1 MLREGASATAGPAM
15 DCDGGKS
22 RIPSLRRSASVR
34 VRGERTIPES
44 AAARCCRPL
53 APGLLGDAGTPECCD
68 EESAQ
73 SVGST
78 ASLASCGS
86 TSVGKNGVPGPGM
99 RSTKFVLHCQRHFE
113 CPPEGYLTPTQRR
126 ERELRQLR
134 SALARATRDAQD
146 KEERLAALEREL
158 DQLRLGEQAQ
168 DTQER
173 GMETDDLDDSGI
185 VADLPSWTGGRCS
198 KETQACPPEDPKVAP
213 AGRKAEE
220 LSQRGRG
227 TSTTDSREERAEEG
241 STVRE
246 NWSDS
251 TDSLDSGPDRK
262 GSREADARGVGAASL
277 RKKYRDLKHR
287 YVDRTESLLQML
299 GDLNANTDRKA
310 ERCSRKETDASTDAF
325 WQHISTCQSTCVTR
339 YLELRPAYETTQERL
354 RHLERELSEAR
365 AEIEK
370 QEQWHSEMY
379 LKMYRKGQ
387 EAAQFEREEDGTAS
401 SPPRGGGSIPALL
414 QQLRRTE
421 SELERSR
428 ALHRAPLAASAPRT
442 GGNDRQAEYT
452 LRFLKDAVFYFLT
465 DRTDCRGHLNA
476 IQSILGFSEAER
488 AAVAKA
494 WRHRGRL

>member
-1 MLREGASATAGPAM
+1 M

-53 APGLLGDAGTPECCD
+53 APSLLGDAGTPECCD

-86 TSVGKNGVPGPGM
+86 TSVGKNAVRTSPDCTLVDSGEIMLASVPGPGV

-158 DQLRLGEQAQ
+158 DQLRLGEQVQ

-185 VADLPSWTGGRCS
+185 VADLPSWTGSRCS

-299 GDLNANTDRKA
+299 GDLNAK
-310 ERCSRKETDASTDAF
+310 
-325 WQHISTCQSTCVTR
+325 

>member
-1 MLREGASATAGPAM
+1 M

-86 TSVGKNGVPGPGM
+86 TSVGKNGPVLSRAPACSPPRGPGVPGPGV

-146 KEERLAALEREL
+146 KEERLVALEREL

-227 TSTTDSREERAEEG
+227 TSTT
-241 STVRE
+241 
-246 NWSDS
+246 
-251 TDSLDSGPDRK
+251 
-262 GSREADARGVGAASL
+262 
-277 RKKYRDLKHR
+277 
-287 YVDRTESLLQML
+287 
-299 GDLNANTDRKA
+299 
-310 ERCSRKETDASTDAF
+310 
-325 WQHISTCQSTCVTR
+325 
-339 YLELRPAYETTQERL
+339 
-354 RHLERELSEAR
+354 
-365 AEIEK
+365 
-370 QEQWHSEMY
+370 
-379 LKMYRKGQ
+379 
-387 EAAQFEREEDGTAS
+387 
-401 SPPRGGGSIPALL
+401 
-414 QQLRRTE
+414 
-421 SELERSR
+421 
-428 ALHRAPLAASAPRT
+428 
-442 GGNDRQAEYT
+442 
-452 LRFLKDAVFYFLT
+452 
-465 DRTDCRGHLNA
+465 
-476 IQSILGFSEAER
+476 
-488 AAVAKA
+488 
-494 WRHRGRL
+494 

>member
-1 MLREGASATAGPAM
+1 M

-53 APGLLGDAGTPECCD
+53 APSLLGDAGTPECCD

-86 TSVGKNGVPGPGM
+86 TSVGKNGVPGPGV

-158 DQLRLGEQAQ
+158 DQLRLGEQVQ

-185 VADLPSWTGGRCS
+185 VADLPSWTGSRCS

-299 GDLNANTDRKA
+299 GDLNAK
-310 ERCSRKETDASTDAF
+310 
-325 WQHISTCQSTCVTR
+325 

>member
-1 MLREGASATAGPAM
+1 M

-220 LSQRGRG
+220 LLQRGRG

-299 GDLNANTDRKA
+299 GDLNAK
-310 ERCSRKETDASTDAF
+310 
-325 WQHISTCQSTCVTR
+325 

-379 LKMYRKGQ
+379 LKMYR
-387 EAAQFEREEDGTAS
+387 
-401 SPPRGGGSIPALL
+401 
-414 QQLRRTE
+414 
-421 SELERSR
+421 
-428 ALHRAPLAASAPRT
+428 
-442 GGNDRQAEYT
+442 
-452 LRFLKDAVFYFLT
+452 
-465 DRTDCRGHLNA
+465 
-476 IQSILGFSEAER
+476 
-488 AAVAKA
+488 
-494 WRHRGRL
+494 